1 MAVVLLPIKQ
11 THAQINCAFT
21 LVKDTIV
28 LPGPIL
34 ATATETSPWPI
45 TARKWTLTTCNG
57 SLVNTTALAINAN
70 YSFVPN
76 QPGCYCLQLWSQN
89 SQGDTCITSNC
100 NIFIIDTPKV
110 NSITVTPNQ
119 ICPPQT
125 VTLTMQT
132 SPGCGQIDS
141 TIIMWGCGNVSYFS
155 GNVTNATHVY
165 TANCWLQCYDI
176 NVKLI
181 NSCGASGTKK
191 VYDAVCLND
200 ITANFTTN
208 NNTAVCTNSLTN
220 TMVADSAG
228 TGVTYCWYVDNV
240 QMQCSNS
247 RYFTHTYVANVN
259 CYSIKLIV
267 SKPTGCVDSMVKQN
281 YVCVYSQPQLSFY
294 SNTNE
299 ICIDSS
305 QSYTFC
311 LHNTSG
317 PVHPSPKWI
326 ITGPLG
332 FIYGPVTGDTI
343 CFNTNRFGNY
353 TVKMMGDYG
362 ANCKDTVVF
371 TNALKLKQNP
381 VPCFYA
387 NDTFNC
393 QPPLTAQF
401 TNCTSTTP
409 GSVCVWTLGYDV
421 VPQTTSF
428 CTPPPITYNNWG
440 RYTVSLTTTTPE
452 GCSKSITKPDYVIID
467 SIKPSFAIN
476 NGYGCVPKIATCIST
491 TYVPIGYEPVITYKW
506 EVFNENGGLAGI
518 SYSGAYPRNYTV
530 PGCYSVRL
538 TCITASGCTTTAYKE
553 NAMCFG
559 IPPVCG
565 LNVSDDTT
573 CLGDTITFSINCQNN
588 FNGIRVHFGDE
599 ITDSVTSYY
608 TNSPIKH
615 RYSASGIFEM
625 WAVALSD
632 SCPGDTMRKQIVV
645 YPPLANFIPQTSC
658 LTGDTVFLQNT
669 SVGANRYHWQV
680 NCTGDTFNTTSLR
693 LPLPHC
699 DTCTISLTAYNDST
713 GCANTNQQL
722 TATACNGV
730 AASFEYNAA
739 NAMQCGTTQLTF
751 TNTTPG
757 SNSGQTIWNWDVAID
772 NIITNAAQC
781 QGSSCSIGN
790 TTTKT
795 LLPGYHKV
803 TMVYIAP
810 GGCIDTAI
818 KNIPVCDVSLDFT
831 PTQVCLPDSFYL
843 NPIIIDPAGH
853 GCDSIISYNWI
864 FDETMSSNLK
874 KPSVYFNFGQ
884 HSVTLITTNAN
895 GCTDTITKIV
905 AATTPVYDYIE
916 IDTNICPGSTVCI
929 TNLTTSG
936 AIMNEIWHFPGSNVS
951 VYSGHNPPCVTYYTD
966 GEYQITYHINSGI
979 CNMEKVFNMH
989 VHQPELCGYVSASY
1003 FDCPNPPVS
1012 VCATNCSQYVDPI
1025 TDIFTWNFG
1034 NSEYLEENPCNFYS
1048 FPGCYPVTL
1057 SVVTNNGCT
1066 DTITIDTVCIG
1077 GPYIS
1082 SYTVTPISLCA
1093 CKDTVHFTIA
1103 TVGATQLTFISGC
1116 NQGFHM
1122 INPIIPVGSATNPT
1136 ILTFDVPYCNV
1147 DSCQPQLTLGNA
1159 SGCFTLFNL
1168 PWIYI
1173 DTPTANFG
1181 ISTALCSNNEVCFT
1195 DSSFNYVDPNG
1206 NNWLWNFGD
1215 ANDTATS
1222 NLQNPCHTYSHPGT
1236 YTVTLIAKPNSKCS
1250 DTTSRTITILPS
1262 PGANF
1267 NYTLTDTCKQ
1277 AYYCFTDAST
1287 PVANTTITNWKWC
1300 YNDTTCYNT
1309 GNSTCYGF
1317 ATEGT
1322 YQVKLQVT
1330 DSRGCKADTT
1340 LNIIANSIHHI
1351 QALADVTVT
1360 DSCFYSVICM
1370 TDLST
1375 SESLVTNRLWYY
1387 ISNVSTA
1394 PNKCFNV
1401 YNQGYYDIALLITDA
1416 AGCKDTFATGAIANP
1431 LITNAAFSYSVSGNL
1446 VLFTNQSSD
1455 FDNLTWLFGDNTTAS
1470 INNPDHVYATPGT
1483 YQVTL
1488 IAQNDNCI
1496 DSSTQSVIVTGAIEP
1511 VDTICGIVYTDVFGN
1526 GQYENNTDI
1535 PLSGRLV
1542 TAGTYSAVTN
1552 QAGYYEMRL
1561 PANNYQLQVQAAP
1574 NTAFTQ
1580 PVAGYYNV
1588 TSVGSGQKICNYNF
1602 GVEDTTTAIDG
1613 PEKDIKLVV
1622 MPNPFSD
1629 YTTITISGEK
1639 NVYSFGLHNTIGD
1652 QVAEQ
1657 NIVTGQPLI
1666 LQRNSLPAGVYI
1678 YTISKNGQG
1687 KGRGKLII
1695 E

>member
-1 MAVVLLPIKQ
+1 
-11 THAQINCAFT
+11 
-21 LVKDTIV
+21 
-28 LPGPIL
+28 
-34 ATATETSPWPI
+34 
-45 TARKWTLTTCNG
+45 
-57 SLVNTTALAINAN
+57 
-70 YSFVPN
+70 
-76 QPGCYCLQLWSQN
+76 
-89 SQGDTCITSNC
+89 
-100 NIFIIDTPKV
+100 
-110 NSITVTPNQ
+110 
-119 ICPPQT
+119 
-125 VTLTMQT
+125 
-132 SPGCGQIDS
+132 
-141 TIIMWGCGNVSYFS
+141 
-155 GNVTNATHVY
+155 
-165 TANCWLQCYDI
+165 
-176 NVKLI
+176 
-181 NSCGASGTKK
+181 
-191 VYDAVCLND
+191 
-200 ITANFTTN
+200 
-208 NNTAVCTNSLTN
+208 
-220 TMVADSAG
+220 
-228 TGVTYCWYVDNV
+228 
-240 QMQCSNS
+240 
-247 RYFTHTYVANVN
+247 
-259 CYSIKLIV
+259 
-267 SKPTGCVDSMVKQN
+267 
-281 YVCVYSQPQLSFY
+281 
-294 SNTNE
+294 
-299 ICIDSS
+299 
-305 QSYTFC
+305 
-311 LHNTSG
+311 
-317 PVHPSPKWI
+317 
-326 ITGPLG
+326 
-332 FIYGPVTGDTI
+332 
-343 CFNTNRFGNY
+343 
-353 TVKMMGDYG
+353 
-362 ANCKDTVVF
+362 
-371 TNALKLKQNP
+371 
-381 VPCFYA
+381 
-387 NDTFNC
+387 
-393 QPPLTAQF
+393 
-401 TNCTSTTP
+401 
-409 GSVCVWTLGYDV
+409 
-421 VPQTTSF
+421 
-428 CTPPPITYNNWG
+428 
-440 RYTVSLTTTTPE
+440 
-452 GCSKSITKPDYVIID
+452 
-467 SIKPSFAIN
+467 
-476 NGYGCVPKIATCIST
+476 
-491 TYVPIGYEPVITYKW
+491 
-506 EVFNENGGLAGI
+506 
-518 SYSGAYPRNYTV
+518 
-530 PGCYSVRL
+530 
-538 TCITASGCTTTAYKE
+538 
-553 NAMCFG
+553 
-559 IPPVCG
+559 
-565 LNVSDDTT
+565 
-573 CLGDTITFSINCQNN
+573 
-588 FNGIRVHFGDE
+588 
-599 ITDSVTSYY
+599 
-608 TNSPIKH
+608 
-615 RYSASGIFEM
+615 
-625 WAVALSD
+625 
-632 SCPGDTMRKQIVV
+632 
-645 YPPLANFIPQTSC
+645 
-658 LTGDTVFLQNT
+658 
-669 SVGANRYHWQV
+669 
-680 NCTGDTFNTTSLR
+680 
-693 LPLPHC
+693 
-699 DTCTISLTAYNDST
+699 
-713 GCANTNQQL
+713 
-722 TATACNGV
+722 
-730 AASFEYNAA
+730 
-739 NAMQCGTTQLTF
+739 
-751 TNTTPG
+751 
-757 SNSGQTIWNWDVAID
+757 
-772 NIITNAAQC
+772 
-781 QGSSCSIGN
+781 
-790 TTTKT
+790 
-795 LLPGYHKV
+795 
-803 TMVYIAP
+803 
-810 GGCIDTAI
+810 
-818 KNIPVCDVSLDFT
+818 
-831 PTQVCLPDSFYL
+831 
-843 NPIIIDPAGH
+843 
-853 GCDSIISYNWI
+853 
-864 FDETMSSNLK
+864 
-874 KPSVYFNFGQ
+874 
-884 HSVTLITTNAN
+884 
-895 GCTDTITKIV
+895 
-905 AATTPVYDYIE
+905 
-916 IDTNICPGSTVCI
+916 
-929 TNLTTSG
+929 
-936 AIMNEIWHFPGSNVS
+936 
-951 VYSGHNPPCVTYYTD
+951 
-966 GEYQITYHINSGI
+966 
-979 CNMEKVFNMH
+979 
-989 VHQPELCGYVSASY
+989 
-1003 FDCPNPPVS
+1003 
-1012 VCATNCSQYVDPI
+1012 
-1025 TDIFTWNFG
+1025 
-1034 NSEYLEENPCNFYS
+1034 
-1048 FPGCYPVTL
+1048 
-1057 SVVTNNGCT
+1057 
-1066 DTITIDTVCIG
+1066 
-1077 GPYIS
+1077 
-1082 SYTVTPISLCA
+1082 
-1093 CKDTVHFTIA
+1093 
-1103 TVGATQLTFISGC
+1103 
-1116 NQGFHM
+1116 M